1 MDELRPGC
9 LGRRER
15 RVAASSKI
23 REKLRRGPVLRGGG
37 ARPVYPWIGMRQRL
51 RVLVVEDHRDIAA
64 NIADFLEARGHQAD
78 FAYDGVSG
86 MHLALTRE
94 LDVIILDVMLPGMSG
109 YAFCRKLREEA
120 KRDTPVLMLTARDT
134 VVDRLEGFRAGTD
147 DYVTKPFSLEELEAR
162 LLALF
167 RRWRPN
173 RGALLRVDDLE
184 LDLGTYSVRRAGRAI
199 DLNPASFKILAELMR
214 ASPNLVTKERL
225 EAALWGDA
233 PPASDA
239 LRSQIYLLRQ
249 AIDRPFQ
256 RPLLVTLHGVGYRLV
271 TSDAP

>member
-1 MDELRPGC
+1 MSHNRPCRRRSCADREEAPPELR
-9 LGRRER
+9 RAR
-15 RVAASSKI
+15 I
-23 REKLRRGPVLRGGG
+23 RG
-37 ARPVYPWIGMRQRL
+37 Q
-51 RVLVVEDHRDIAA
+51 DIAA

-78 FAYDGVSG
+78 FAYDGVTG

-94 LDVIILDVMLPGMSG
+94 LDVIVLDIMLPGMDG
-109 YAFCRKLREEA
+109 YTFCRKLREEA

-134 VVDRLEGFRAGTD
+134 VVDRLQGFRVGTD

-167 RRWRPN
+167 RRFRPN
-173 RGALLRVDDLE
+173 RGAVLRVGDLE
-184 LDLGTYSVRRAGRAI
+184 LDLGTRTVQRAGRAI
-199 DLNPASFKILAELMR
+199 DLNPMPFRILTELMQ
-214 ASPNLVTKERL
+214 ASPNAVTRERL
-225 EAALWGDA
+225 EMVLWGDA

-256 RPLLVTLHGVGYRLV
+256 RPLLVTLHGVGYRLAV
-271 TSDAP
+271 SDEP